1 MNNQNLIIYQFN
13 SLYRI
18 LKEIEQDL
26 NFSIVESLNEKSL
39 KNKIKNLDNY
49 LVITKKKNL
58 EIENKYV
65 FDKLPIKLSKFI
77 EKLNIKLLKQQFI
90 EQSDIN

>member
-49 LVITKKKNL
+49 LVITKKK
-58 EIENKYV
+58 
-65 FDKLPIKLSKFI
+65 KFR
-77 EKLNIKLLKQQFI
+77 N
-90 EQSDIN
+90 